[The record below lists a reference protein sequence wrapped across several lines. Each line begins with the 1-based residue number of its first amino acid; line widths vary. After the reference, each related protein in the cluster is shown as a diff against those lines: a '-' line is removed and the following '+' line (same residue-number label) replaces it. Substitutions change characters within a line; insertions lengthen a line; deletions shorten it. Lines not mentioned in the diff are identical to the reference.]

1 MKNRISH
8 AFVAFIASSLFTLAG
23 ISSAWAAPLFI
34 GYYPDWGK
42 WHKPA
47 YTVDKVP
54 YNKLTHVLWSF
65 ITPNTDGSLRGDAA
79 EDPSA
84 LDEMVTLAHAAGTKV
99 IVSLGG
105 GGQSDNFVPVASN
118 DALRQKFVT
127 NLVKYVADHNL
138 DGLDMDWEWEYN
150 PVPEADTIAYSKLLT
165 ELREA
170 LPKDK
175 SLSAALPC
183 SPYYGKWFTA
193 EVLVKNLDWFG
204 FMTYDMTGDWD
215 DKAMFDSPLYPHDGY
230 TTWSWEETRD
240 YWKKRGVPTEKMV
253 FGIPSFGFQ
262 FQGATGPGTD
272 FTKGTAKQVPYKDIV
287 TNAEWKFHFDSVS
300 VEPYGVSSNGY
311 VTFEDPHS
319 SAVKSRWV
327 KENGYAGIMVWEV
340 SHDYIEHV
348 GNPILDSIAVA
359 LREGTTGFRDIHKKR
374 AANSRHDA
382 SQMQNAQTKRVDA
395 LGKNVQNVGRE
406 SRWKNRFEFIVEP

>member
-1 MKNRISH
+1 MKKLALTILVFA
-8 AFVAFIASSLFTLAG
+8 AFCSTC
-23 ISSAWAAPLFI
+23 AAPLFI

-42 WHKPA
+42 WRKPA

-54 YNKLTHVLWSF
+54 YEKLTHVLWSF
-65 ITPNTDGSLRGDAA
+65 ITPNTDGSLKGDAA
-79 EDPSA
+79 DDPSA
-84 LDEMVTLAHAAGTKV
+84 LDSMVTLAHAVGTKV
-99 IVSLGG
+99 VVSLGG
-105 GGQSDNFVPVASN
+105 GGQSENFVPVSKDN
-118 DALRQKFVT
+118 TLRQKFVA
-127 NLVKYVADHNL
+127 NLVQFVADHKL
-138 DGLDMDWEWEYN
+138 DGIDMDWEWEYN

-215 DKAMFDSPLYPHDGY
+215 DKAMFDSPLYPHEGY

-253 FGIPSFGFQ
+253 FGIPSFGFE
-262 FQGATGPGTD
+262 FKGATGPGTD
-272 FTKGTAKQVPYKDIV
+272 FTKGSAKQVPYKDIV
-287 TNAEWKFHFDSVS
+287 TNTEWEYYFDSVS
-300 VEPYGVSSNGY
+300 VEPYGVSSAGY

-327 KENGYAGIMVWEV
+327 KDNGYAGIMVWEL
-340 SHDYIEHV
+340 SHDYIKDS
-348 GNPILDSIAVA
+348 GNPILDSIAIA
-359 LREGTTGFRDIHKKR
+359 LRNDPTTAIRPEHKVLSTGSPR
-374 AANSRHDA
+374 
-382 SQMQNAQTKRVDA
+382 QQNAMRKQVDA
-395 LGKNVQNVGRE
+395 LGKLQSVNRGHNKRPIILLDVGGIR
-406 SRWKNRFEFIVEP
+406 

>member
-1 MKNRISH
+1 MKFSKYIKK
-8 AFVAFIASSLFTLAG
+8 LALSFFAITG
-23 ISSAWAAPLFI
+23 ATSAWAAPLFI

-54 YNKLTHVLWSF
+54 YDKLSHVLWSF
-65 ITPNTDGSLRGDAA
+65 ITPDTDGSLRGDAA

-105 GGQSDNFVPVASN
+105 GGQSENFVPVASN
-118 DALRQKFVT
+118 DALRGKFIA
-127 NLVKYVADHNL
+127 NLVQFVADHNL

-183 SPYYGKWFTA
+183 SPYYGKWFTP

-215 DKAMFDSPLYPHDGY
+215 ELAMFDSPLYPHEGY

-253 FGIPSFGFQ
+253 FGIPSFGFE
-262 FQGATGPGTD
+262 FKGATGPGTN
-272 FTKGTAKQVPYKDIV
+272 FTSAKQVAYKDIV
-287 TNAEWKFHFDSVS
+287 ANTEWEYFYDSVA
-300 VEPYGVSSNGY
+300 VEPYGVSASGY
-311 VTFEDPHS
+311 ITFEDPHS
-319 SAVKSRWV
+319 SAIKSRWV

-340 SHDYIEHV
+340 SHDYIEGT
-348 GNPILDSIAVA
+348 GNPILDSIAAVLKETDTA
-359 LREGTTGFRDIHKKR
+359 IRKVRSVENRRIH
-374 AANSRHDA
+374 ANSATGQQIDIRGHRVQGKKSIILLD
-382 SQMQNAQTKRVDA
+382 SKRS
-395 LGKNVQNVGRE
+395 KR
-406 SRWKNRFEFIVEP
+406 

>member
-1 MKNRISH
+1 MILSL
-8 AFVAFIASSLFTLAG
+8 ATIILAVAG
-23 ISSAWAAPLFI
+23 VSSAWAAPLFI

-54 YNKLTHVLWSF
+54 YEKLTHVLWSF

-84 LDEMVTLAHAAGTKV
+84 LDEMVTLAHAVGTKV

-105 GGQSDNFVPVASN
+105 GGQSENFVPVASD
-118 DALRQKFVT
+118 DALRGKFIA
-127 NLVKYVADHNL
+127 NLVQFVADHNL

-150 PVPEADTIAYSKLLT
+150 PVPDADTIAYNKLLT
-165 ELREA
+165 ELRAA
-170 LPKDK
+170 LPQGKT
-175 SLSAALPC
+175 LSAALPC
-183 SPYYGKWFTA
+183 SQYYGKWFTP

-215 DKAMFDSPLYPHDGY
+215 EKAMFDSPLYPHEGY
-230 TTWSWEETRD
+230 TTWSWKQTLD

-262 FQGATGPGTD
+262 FEGATGPGSD
-272 FTKGTAKQVPYKDIV
+272 FTSAKQVAYKDIV
-287 TNAEWKFHFDSVS
+287 ANTDWDFFYDSVA
-300 VEPYGVSSNGY
+300 VEPYGVSSTGY

-319 SAVKSRWV
+319 AAIKSRWV

-340 SHDYIEHV
+340 SHDYIEDV
-348 GNPILDSIAVA
+348 GNPILDSIYVA
-359 LREGTTGFRDIHKKR
+359 LQDENGSAIKPLPGGKIRGNDIRSGVSYDGRKTHATDLKGRNVPQK
-374 AANSRHDA
+374 AARGA
-382 SQMQNAQTKRVDA
+382 YYPV
-395 LGKNVQNVGRE
+395 
-406 SRWKNRFEFIVEP
+406 NRK

>member
-1 MKNRISH
+1 MKKFALSILVFA
-8 AFVAFIASSLFTLAG
+8 AFCT
-23 ISSAWAAPLFI
+23 AWAAPLFI

-42 WHKPA
+42 WRKPA

-65 ITPNTDGSLRGDAA
+65 ITPNTDGTLKGDAA
-79 EDPSA
+79 DDPSA
-84 LDEMVTLAHAAGTKV
+84 LDSMVTLAHAAGTKV

-105 GGQSDNFVPVASN
+105 GGQSETFVPVARDN
-118 DALRQKFVT
+118 TLRQKFVA
-127 NLVKYVADHNL
+127 NLVQYVADHNL
-138 DGLDMDWEWEYN
+138 DGLDMDWEFDKV
-150 PVPEADTIAYSKLLT
+150 PVPEQDTTAYSKLLT

-204 FMTYDMTGDWD
+204 FMTYDITGDWD
-215 DKAMFDSPLYPHDGY
+215 EKAMFDSPLYPHEGY

-253 FGIPSFGFQ
+253 FGIPSFGFE
-262 FQGATGPGTD
+262 FQGATGPGTS
-272 FTKGTAKQVPYKDIV
+272 FTKGTAKQVPYKDIA
-287 TNAEWKFHFDSVS
+287 TNAEWEFHFDSVS
-300 VEPYGVSSNGY
+300 VEPYGVSPTGY

-340 SHDYIEHV
+340 SHDYIEGV
-348 GNPILDSIAVA
+348 GNPILDSIAVV
-359 LREGTTGFRDIHKKR
+359 LHEGTTSIGDFHKKR
-374 AANSRHDA
+374 AVGTRLDA
-382 SQMQNAQTKRVDA
+382 SQLQNTQIKRVDA
-395 LGKNVQNVGRE
+395 LGKSVQNVGHE
-406 SRWKNRFEFIVEP
+406 QRWKNQFEIRVER

>member
-1 MKNRISH
+1 MKKIALSIFVFA
-8 AFVAFIASSLFTLAG
+8 AFC
-23 ISSAWAAPLFI
+23 SAYAAPLFI

-42 WHKPA
+42 WRKPA

-79 EDPSA
+79 DNPSA
-84 LDEMVTLAHAAGTKV
+84 LDEMVKLAHAAGTKV

-105 GGQSDNFVPVASN
+105 GGQSENFVPVASN
-118 DALRQKFVT
+118 DALRQKFVA

-150 PVPEADTIAYSKLLT
+150 PVPEADTIAYNKLLT

-193 EVLVKNLDWFG
+193 EVLVKNLDWLG
-204 FMTYDMTGDWD
+204 FMTYDITGDWD
-215 DKAMFDSPLYPHDGY
+215 EKAMFDSPLYPHEGY

-240 YWKKRGVPTEKMV
+240 YWKKRGVP
-253 FGIPSFGFQ
+253 FGFK
-262 FQGATGPGTD
+262 FQGATGPGTS
-272 FTKGTAKQVPYKDIV
+272 FTKGTAKQVPYKDIA
-287 TNAEWKFHFDSVS
+287 TNAEWEFHFDSVS
-300 VEPYGVSSNGY
+300 VEPYGVSPTGY

-340 SHDYIEHV
+340 SHDYIEGV
-348 GNPILDSIAVA
+348 GNPILDSIAVV
-359 LREGTTGFRDIHKKR
+359 LREGTTSIGEFHKKR
-374 AANSRHDA
+374 ASSRHDA
-382 SQMQNAQTKRVDA
+382 LRMQNAQTKRVDA
-395 LGKNVQNVGRE
+395 LGKSVQNTDRE
-406 SRWKNRFEFIVEP
+406 IRRKNRFEFRMEP

>member
-118 DALRQKFVT
+118 DALRQKFVA

-150 PVPEADTIAYSKLLT
+150 PVPEA
-165 ELREA
+165 
-170 LPKDK
+170 DK

-262 FQGATGPGTD
+262 FQGATGPGSD
-272 FTKGTAKQVPYKDIV
+272 FTKGTAKQIAYKDIV
-287 TNAEWKFHFDSVS
+287 TNTDWKYFYDSV
-300 VEPYGVSSNGY
+300 VIEPYGVSSTGY

-340 SHDYIEHV
+340 SHDYIEGV
-348 GNPILDSIAVA
+348 GNPILDSIAVV
-359 LREGTTGFRDIHKKR
+359 LHEETTGIRDIHKKR
-374 AANSRHDA
+374 ATSSRLDA
-382 SQMQNAQTKRVDA
+382 SKKTNAQTKRVDA
-395 LGKNVQNVGRE
+395 LGKSVQNKGHE
-406 SRWKNRFEFIVEP
+406 SLLKNKFIFRVEP

>member
-1 MKNRISH
+1 MKK
-8 AFVAFIASSLFTLAG
+8 IALSILACAG
-23 ISSAWAAPLFI
+23 FCTAYAAPLFI

-54 YNKLTHVLWSF
+54 YEKLTHVLWSF
-65 ITPNTDGSLRGDAA
+65 ITPNTDGTLRGDAA
-79 EDPSA
+79 DDPSA
-84 LDEMVTLAHAAGTKV
+84 LDSMVTLAHAAGTKV

-105 GGQSDNFVPVASN
+105 GGQSENFVPVASN
-118 DALRQKFVT
+118 DALRGKFIS
-127 NLVKYVADHNL
+127 NLVQFVATHNL

-150 PVPEADTIAYSKLLT
+150 PVPEADTIAYNKLLT

-183 SPYYGKWFTA
+183 SRYYGKWFTP

-215 DKAMFDSPLYPHDGY
+215 EKAMFDSPLYPHEGY
-230 TTWSWEETRD
+230 TTWSWQETFD
-240 YWKKRGVPTEKMV
+240 YWSKRGVPAEKMV

-262 FQGATGPGTD
+262 FEGATGPVSN
-272 FTKGTAKQVPYKDIV
+272 FTKGKTNSISYAQIV
-287 TNAEWKFHFDSVS
+287 KNTSWEFHFDSVS
-300 VEPYGVSSNGY
+300 AEPYAVSANSY

-319 SAVKSRWV
+319 AAIKTRWV
-327 KENGYAGIMVWEV
+327 KDNGYAGIMVWEV
-340 SHDYIEHV
+340 SHDYIEGV
-348 GNPILDSIAVA
+348 GNPILDSIAIVLHGIPSTTA
-359 LREGTTGFRDIHKKR
+359 LPRKKQVSNVQHEPSVS
-374 AANSRHDA
+374 NSKVDVLG
-382 SQMQNAQTKRVDA
+382 KRVR
-395 LGKNVQNVGRE
+395 G
-406 SRWKNRFEFIVEP
+406 NRAVILLDSKSYPQ

>member
-1 MKNRISH
+1 MKKIALSFLTFA
-8 AFVAFIASSLFTLAG
+8 AFCTTY
-23 ISSAWAAPLFI
+23 AAPLFI

-54 YNKLTHVLWSF
+54 YEKLTHVLWSF
-65 ITPNTDGSLRGDAA
+65 ITPNTDGTLHGDAA
-79 EDPSA
+79 DDPSA
-84 LDEMVTLAHAAGTKV
+84 LDEMVALAHAAGTKV

-105 GGQSDNFVPVASN
+105 GGQSENFVPVASN
-118 DALRQKFVT
+118 DALRQKFIG
-127 NLVKYVADHNL
+127 NLVDFVKAHNL

-150 PVPEADTIAYSKLLT
+150 PVPAADTIAYNKLLT

-183 SPYYGKWFTA
+183 SQYYGKWFTP

-215 DKAMFDSPLYPHDGY
+215 EKAMFDSPLYPHEGY
-230 TTWSWEETRD
+230 TTWSWQETLE
-240 YWKKRGVPTEKMV
+240 YWSKRGVPTKKMV
-253 FGIPSFGFQ
+253 FGIPSFGFE
-262 FQGATGPGTD
+262 FKGATGPGSD
-272 FTKGTAKQVPYKDIV
+272 FTKGSAKQVAYKDIV
-287 TNAEWKFHFDSVS
+287 KNTDWKFYYDSIS
-300 VEPYGVSSNGY
+300 VEPYGVSATGY

-340 SHDYIEHV
+340 SHDYIEGV
-348 GNPILDSIAVA
+348 GNPILDSIAIA
-359 LREGTTGFRDIHKKR
+359 LREGTTGIAPRKGR
-374 AANSRHDA
+374 ARSVPL
-382 SQMQNAQTKRVDA
+382 QKLQNKQVDV
-395 LGKNVQNVGRE
+395 LGKIVNDE
-406 SRWKNRFEFIVEP
+406 KSLKNAPLAKYHFTY

>member
-1 MKNRISH
+1 MKKTALSIL
-8 AFVAFIASSLFTLAG
+8 AFAAFC
-23 ISSAWAAPLFI
+23 SAYAAPLFI

-79 EDPSA
+79 DDPSA
-84 LDEMVTLAHAAGTKV
+84 LDEMVKLAHAAGTKV

-118 DALRQKFVT
+118 DALRQKFIA

-183 SPYYGKWFTA
+183 SPYYGKYFTA
-193 EVLVKNLDWFG
+193 EVLVKNLDWLG
-204 FMTYDMTGDWD
+204 FMTYDITGDWD
-215 DKAMFDSPLYPHDGY
+215 EKAMFDSPLYPHDGY
-230 TTWSWEETRD
+230 TTWSWLETFE
-240 YWKKRGVPTEKMV
+240 YWSKRGVPAEKMV
-253 FGIPSFGFQ
+253 FGIPAFGFE
-262 FQGATGPGTD
+262 FEGATGPGSD
-272 FTKGTAKQVPYKDIV
+272 FTKGKTESLSYAQIIKN
-287 TNAEWKFHFDSVS
+287 TNWEIHFDSVS
-300 VEPYGVSSNGY
+300 VEPYAVSENSY
-311 VTFEDPHS
+311 TTYEDPHS
-319 SAVKSRWV
+319 AAIKTRWV

-340 SHDYIEHV
+340 SHDYIEGV
-348 GNPILDSIAVA
+348 GNPILDSIAIVLQGGSTSIA
-359 LREGTTGFRDIHKKR
+359 PHRTHSTIR
-374 AANSRHDA
+374 
-382 SQMQNAQTKRVDA
+382 MQKTQIKHVDA
-395 LGKNVQNVGRE
+395 LGKAANDTRIM
-406 SRWKNRFEFIVEP
+406 KTRFRIEKP

>member
-1 MKNRISH
+1 MF
-8 AFVAFIASSLFTLAG
+8 ATALFIAG
-23 ISSAWAAPLFI
+23 VSSAWAAPLFI

-54 YNKLTHVLWSF
+54 YDKLSHVLWSF
-65 ITPNTDGSLRGDAA
+65 ITPDTDGSLRGDAA

-84 LDEMVTLAHAAGTKV
+84 LDEMVTLAHSAGTKV

-105 GGQSDNFVPVASN
+105 GGQSENFVPVASD
-118 DALRQKFVT
+118 DALRGKFIA
-127 NLVKYVADHNL
+127 NLAQFVADHNL

-183 SPYYGKWFTA
+183 SPYYGKWFTP

-215 DKAMFDSPLYPHDGY
+215 EKAMFDSPLYPHEGY
-230 TTWSWEETRD
+230 TTWSWKQTLD
-240 YWKKRGVPTEKMV
+240 YWGKRGVPTEKMV

-262 FQGATGPGTD
+262 FEGATGPGSD
-272 FTKGTAKQVPYKDIV
+272 FTSAKQVAYKDIV
-287 TNAEWKFHFDSVS
+287 ANTDWEYFYDSVA
-300 VEPYGVSSNGY
+300 VEPYGVSSTGY

-340 SHDYIEHV
+340 SHDYIEGV
-348 GNPILDSIAVA
+348 GNPILDSIYVA
-359 LREGTTGFRDIHKKR
+359 LQDENGSAIKPLPGGKIRGSNIRSNNATGKQIDIRGHRVQGNKHIILLDAGR
-374 AANSRHDA
+374 ATR
-382 SQMQNAQTKRVDA
+382 
-395 LGKNVQNVGRE
+395 
-406 SRWKNRFEFIVEP
+406 

>member
-1 MKNRISH
+1 MKKIALSFLTFA
-8 AFVAFIASSLFTLAG
+8 AFCTTY
-23 ISSAWAAPLFI
+23 AAPLFI

-54 YNKLTHVLWSF
+54 YEKLTHVLWSF
-65 ITPNTDGSLRGDAA
+65 ITPNTDGTLHGDAA
-79 EDPSA
+79 DDPSA
-84 LDEMVTLAHAAGTKV
+84 LDEMVAFAHAADTKV

-105 GGQSDNFVPVASN
+105 GGQSENFVPVASN
-118 DALRQKFVT
+118 DALRQKFIG
-127 NLVKYVADHNL
+127 NLVDFVKAHNL

-150 PVPEADTIAYSKLLT
+150 PVPAADTIAYNKLLT

-183 SPYYGKWFTA
+183 SQYYGKWFTP

-215 DKAMFDSPLYPHDGY
+215 EKAMFDSPLYPHEGY
-230 TTWSWEETRD
+230 TTWSWQETLE
-240 YWKKRGVPTEKMV
+240 YWSKRGVPTKKMV
-253 FGIPSFGFQ
+253 FGIPSFGFE
-262 FQGATGPGTD
+262 FKGATGPGSD
-272 FTKGTAKQVPYKDIV
+272 FTKGSAKQVAYKDIV
-287 TNAEWKFHFDSVS
+287 KNTDWKFYYDSIS
-300 VEPYGVSSNGY
+300 VEPYGVSATGY

-340 SHDYIEHV
+340 SHDYIEGV
-348 GNPILDSIAVA
+348 GNPILDSIAIA
-359 LREGTTGFRDIHKKR
+359 LREGTTGIAPRKGR
-374 AANSRHDA
+374 ARSVPL
-382 SQMQNAQTKRVDA
+382 QKLQNKQVDV
-395 LGKNVQNVGRE
+395 LGKIVNDE
-406 SRWKNRFEFIVEP
+406 KSLKSAPLAKYRFTY

>member
-1 MKNRISH
+1 MNHKKNFFRD
-8 AFVAFIASSLFTLAG
+8 VATFAAIFSLAG
-23 ISSAWAAPLFI
+23 ISIAQAAPLFI

-65 ITPNTDGSLRGDAA
+65 ITPNTDGTLRGDAA
-79 EDPSA
+79 DDPSA
-84 LDEMVTLAHAAGTKV
+84 LDSMVTLAHAAGTKV

-105 GGQSDNFVPVASN
+105 GGQSENFAPVSKDNT
-118 DALRQKFVT
+118 LRQKFVA

-193 EVLVKNLDWFG
+193 EILVKNLDWFG
-204 FMTYDMTGDWD
+204 FMTYDITGDWD
-215 DKAMFDSPLYPHDGY
+215 EKAMFDSPLYPHEGY

-253 FGIPSFGFQ
+253 FGIPSFGFE
-262 FQGATGPGTD
+262 FQGATGPGTN
-272 FTKGTAKQVPYKDIV
+272 FTKGSTKQISYAQIMENTA
-287 TNAEWKFHFDSVS
+287 WKFHFDSVS
-300 VEPYGVSSNGY
+300 VEPYGTTDNSY

-319 SAVKSRWV
+319 AAVKSRWV

-340 SHDYIEHV
+340 SHDYIEGV
-348 GNPILDSIAVA
+348 GNPILDSIAVV
-359 LREGTTGFRDIHKKR
+359 LQEGTTSIGEYHKKR
-374 AANSRHDA
+374 STSSRQDA
-382 SQMQNAQTKRVDA
+382 SRMQNAQIKHVDA
-395 LGKNVQNVGRE
+395 LGKSIQNVGSE
-406 SRWKNRFEFIVEP
+406 QRWKNRFEFRVEP

>member
-1 MKNRISH
+1 MKKFALSILVFA
-8 AFVAFIASSLFTLAG
+8 AFGT
-23 ISSAWAAPLFI
+23 AWAAPLFI

-42 WHKPA
+42 WRKPA

-65 ITPNTDGSLRGDAA
+65 LTPNTDGTLKGDAA
-79 EDPSA
+79 DDPRA
-84 LDEMVTLAHAAGTKV
+84 LDSMVTLAHAAGTKV

-105 GGQSDNFVPVASN
+105 GGQSETFVPVARDN
-118 DALRQKFVT
+118 TLRQKFVA
-127 NLVKYVADHNL
+127 NLVQYVADHNL
-138 DGLDMDWEWEYN
+138 DGLDMDWEFDKV
-150 PVPEADTIAYSKLLT
+150 PVPEQDTTAYSKLLT

-193 EVLVKNLDWFG
+193 EVLVKNLDWLG

-215 DKAMFDSPLYPHDGY
+215 EKAMFDSPLYPHEGY

-262 FQGATGPGTD
+262 FEGANGPGTD
-272 FTKGTAKQVPYKDIV
+272 FTKGTAKQVAYKDIV
-287 TNAEWKFHFDSVS
+287 TNTDWEYFYDSVA
-300 VEPYGVSSNGY
+300 VEPYGVSSTGY

-327 KENGYAGIMVWEV
+327 KDNGYAGIMVWEV
-340 SHDYIEHV
+340 SHDYIEGV
-348 GNPILDSIAVA
+348 GNPILDSIAVV
-359 LREGTTGFRDIHKKR
+359 LHEGTTSIGDFHKKR
-374 AANSRHDA
+374 AVGTRLDA
-382 SQMQNAQTKRVDA
+382 SQLQNTQIKRVDA
-395 LGKNVQNVGRE
+395 LGKSVQNVGHE
-406 SRWKNRFEFIVEP
+406 QRWKNRFEIRVER

>member
-1 MKNRISH
+1 MKKFALSILVFA
-8 AFVAFIASSLFTLAG
+8 AFGT
-23 ISSAWAAPLFI
+23 AWAAPLFI

-42 WHKPA
+42 WRKPA

-65 ITPNTDGSLRGDAA
+65 LTPNTDGTLKGDAA
-79 EDPSA
+79 DDPRA
-84 LDEMVTLAHAAGTKV
+84 LDSMVTLAHAAGTKV

-105 GGQSDNFVPVASN
+105 GGQSETFVPVARDN
-118 DALRQKFVT
+118 TLRQKFVA
-127 NLVKYVADHNL
+127 NLVQYVADHNL
-138 DGLDMDWEWEYN
+138 DGLDMDWEFDKV
-150 PVPEADTIAYSKLLT
+150 PVPEQDTTAYSKLLT

-193 EVLVKNLDWFG
+193 EVLVKNLDWLG

-215 DKAMFDSPLYPHDGY
+215 EKAMFDSPLYPHEGY

-262 FQGATGPGTD
+262 FEGANGPGTD
-272 FTKGTAKQVPYKDIV
+272 FTKGTAKQVAYKAIV
-287 TNAEWKFHFDSVS
+287 TNTDWEYFYDSVA
-300 VEPYGVSSNGY
+300 VEPYGVSSTGY

-327 KENGYAGIMVWEV
+327 KDNGYAGIMVWEV
-340 SHDYIEHV
+340 SHDYIEGV
-348 GNPILDSIAVA
+348 GNPILDSIAVV
-359 LREGTTGFRDIHKKR
+359 LHEGTTSIGDFHKKR
-374 AANSRHDA
+374 AVGTRLDA
-382 SQMQNAQTKRVDA
+382 SQLQNTQIKRVDA
-395 LGKNVQNVGRE
+395 LGKSVQNVGHE
-406 SRWKNRFEFIVEP
+406 QRWKNRFEIRVER